1 MDCTNIIGEKIK
13 SLRTNQEISIQEL
26 AERAGLTVEQVSR
39 IEENIDIPS
48 LAPLIKIARALGV
61 RLGTF
66 LDDQT
71 SEAGPVICR
80 KGEADDTIGFSNNAT
95 HARQHMH
102 YHSLSKSKVDRHMEP
117 FIIDIDAND
126 EKDFFLSAHEG
137 EEFIMV
143 LKGELEISYGKNN
156 YRLKEGD
163 TIYYDSI
170 VPHTHSRRT
179 GCTNS
184 GRSLHSGISLTQIFN
199 DMLQL
204 SERTLGDW
212 LEHWAEVT
220 PDKEYIV
227 YSDRNLRFTWKQF
240 NERVDHM
247 AKGLLA
253 IGVKKDTHVGIW
265 ARNVPDWLTFLYA
278 CAKIGAVAVTVNTNY
293 KQAEL
298 EYLCENSDMHTLCIV
313 DGEKDSNFVEM
324 TYTMLPE
331 LKLFERG
338 HMKSKRFP
346 HMRNVV
352 YIGQEKY
359 RGMYNTAEILLLGS
373 NIDDEELIKA
383 KKLVSCHDTV
393 NMQYTSGTTGFP
405 KGVMLTHYNI
415 ANNGFLTGEHMKFTA
430 DDKLCV
436 CVPLFHCFGVV
447 LATMNCLTH
456 GCTQVMIERFD
467 PLLVLASIHK
477 ERCTALYGVPTMF
490 IAELHHPMFPMFDLS
505 SLRTG
510 IMAGSLCPVEL
521 MKQVEEKMFMRVT
534 SVYGLTEA
542 SPGMTHSRI
551 DDDPEVRYTTVGHDF
566 EFTEVKVID
575 PTTGE
580 ECPVGVQ
587 GEMCNRGYNT
597 MKGYYK
603 NPEATAEVID
613 ANGFLHSGDLG
624 VKDENGNYRITGRI
638 KDMIIRGGENIYP
651 REIEEFL
658 YKMPGIKDVQ
668 VAGVPS
674 KKYGEAVGA
683 FIILHEGYTMNEF
696 DVREFCQGK
705 IARYKIPKY
714 IFFVKEFPMTGSGK
728 IQKFKLK
735 DLSLKLCA
743 EQGIEII

>member
-1 MDCTNIIGEKIK
+1 MI
-13 SLRTNQEISIQEL
+13 
-26 AERAGLTVEQVSR
+26 
-39 IEENIDIPS
+39 
-48 LAPLIKIARALGV
+48 
-61 RLGTF
+61 
-66 LDDQT
+66 
-71 SEAGPVICR
+71 
-80 KGEADDTIGFSNNAT
+80 
-95 HARQHMH
+95 
-102 YHSLSKSKVDRHMEP
+102 
-117 FIIDIDAND
+117 
-126 EKDFFLSAHEG
+126 
-137 EEFIMV
+137 
-143 LKGELEISYGKNN
+143 
-156 YRLKEGD
+156 
-163 TIYYDSI
+163 
-170 VPHTHSRRT
+170 
-179 GCTNS
+179 
-184 GRSLHSGISLTQIFN
+184 
-199 DMLQL
+199 QL

-212 LEHWAEVT
+212 LEHWAKET

-227 YSDRNLRFTWKQF
+227 YSDRNLRFTWSQF
-240 NERVDHM
+240 NRRVDNM

-253 IGVKKDTHVGIW
+253 IGITHGTHVGIW

-313 DGEKDSNFVEM
+313 DGEKDSSFVDM
-324 TYTMLPE
+324 TYRMLPE
-331 LKLFERG
+331 LKTFERG

-346 HMRNVV
+346 HMRNVI

-359 RGMYNTAEILLLGS
+359 RGMYNTAEILLLGN
-373 NIDDEELIKA
+373 NIDDTVLDEA
-383 KKLVSCHDTV
+383 KKKVNCHDTV

-415 ANNGFLTGEHMKFTA
+415 ANNGFLTGEHMKFTSA
-430 DDKLCV
+430 DKLCV

-456 GCTQVMIERFD
+456 GCTQVMTERFD

-490 IAELHHPMFPMFDLS
+490 IAELNHPMFDMFDLS
-505 SLRTG
+505 CLRTG
-510 IMAGSLCPVEL
+510 FMAGSLCPVEL
-521 MKQVEEKMFMRVT
+521 MKQVEEKMFMKVT

-551 DDDPEVRYTTVGHDF
+551 DDPQEVRFTTVGHDF

-575 PTTGE
+575 PETGE
-580 ECPVGVQ
+580 ECPPGVQ

-597 MKGYYK
+597 MKGYYR

-613 ANGFLHSGDLG
+613 KNGFLHSGDLG
-624 VKDENGNYRITGRI
+624 IKDENGNYRITGRI

-658 YKMPGIKDVQ
+658 YQMPGIKDVQ

-683 FIILHEGYTMNEF
+683 FIILHEGCTMNEY
-696 DVREFCQGK
+696 DVREFCEGK

-735 DLSLKLCA
+735 DLSLELCKQ
-743 EQGIEII
+743 QGIEII